1 MTYLILA
8 LVLAA
13 VVAAI
18 SVRRVGPDEQLV
30 IERLGQV
37 SRTAGPGLA
46 FIVPLLEHGHRV
58 DTTPRSRWAVATTYT
73 SDGVNAHVRVEFVVR
88 VMDAGKIDG
97 EVQDAVED
105 RLHEHIADRP
115 AIELP
120 AVGQKLG
127 WPADSFGPGVSVEHA
142 EVTVCDVH
150 GPPIGERRS

>member
-18 SVRRVGPDEQLV
+18 SVRRVGSDEQLV

-46 FIVPLLEHGHRV
+46 FVVPLLERGHRV
-58 DTTPRSRWAVATTYT
+58 DITPRPRWAVATTFT
-73 SDGVNAHVRVEFVVR
+73 SDGVNAHVRVEYVVK
-88 VMDAGKIDG
+88 VTDAGKIDG
-97 EVQDAVED
+97 EVQDLVEA

-115 AIELP
+115 ATKLP
-120 AVGQKLG
+120 AVGQELS
-127 WPADSFGPGVSVEHA
+127 WPADSFGPGVRVEHA

-150 GPPIGERRS
+150 GPPISELKP